1 VPSDPGGRL
10 LAIQSWGRDPAAEI
24 AERLWPGEA
33 GFPVDRHVLLEAL
46 RAELGDVAEGYDL
59 ADPPD
64 EDAIFRYRMHTLPS
78 EIGDR
83 IGTSTLFAAWNA
95 VIYVNQIED
104 DRLEPVLHSGGYLE
118 VTEEI
123 LQKHG
128 ALWFNDEA
136 FVVSR
141 PL

>member
-1 VPSDPGGRL
+1 
-10 LAIQSWGRDPAAEI
+10 
-24 AERLWPGEA
+24 
-33 GFPVDRHVLLEAL
+33 VLLDAL
-46 RAELGDVAEGYDL
+46 RTELGEDAAGYDL

-64 EDAIFRYRMHTLPS
+64 EEAVFRYEMHTLPS

-104 DRLEPVLHSGGYLE
+104 ERLRETLLEGRYLQVTQDVLRE
-118 VTEEI
+118 
-123 LQKHG
+123 HG

-136 FVVSR
+136 FVVER
-141 PL
+141 RRAR